1 MVTTT
6 TLLAIV
12 LILDRCCNTCEEVK
26 DAYRTKGWALP
37 PLKDIEQCVNE
48 GQLVESTDLPE
59 EGCQI
64 YGYLEVNRV
73 SEVNA
78 NVVKVNMH
86 STAFVTVYLIFP
98 LLSFIKSIECVCPVH
113 PLECRFVCVT
123 SPHCLIFYS
132 EGLTN
137 LVALFS

>member
-1 MVTTT
+1 MVTTAT
-6 TLLAIV
+6 IPTIV
-12 LILDRCCNTCEEVK
+12 LVLLDRCCNTCEEVK

-37 PLKDIEQCVNE
+37 PLKDIEQCVRE

-78 NVVKVNMH
+78 DEVKVDTH
-86 STAFVTVYLIFP
+86 CTGFIAVYLSFP
-98 LLSFIKSIECVCPVH
+98 SHALMHFVLCMLS
-113 PLECRFVCVT
+113 
-123 SPHCLIFYS
+123 
-132 EGLTN
+132 
-137 LVALFS
+137 